1 MMALYQRNLSD
12 PKYSSSSLQTRL
24 LWKLLAAVL
33 SLAPFVSP
41 SNAEETSGTQKMVT
55 LLKTLADAPEQW
67 KNVYSN
73 DVRTQWF
80 ANALEQAADSN
91 DPPPDSK
98 ELIYLKYQYAEQL
111 LHAGY
116 SGRAAEELREI
127 RDLMKMHR
135 VILSWENMQAIHFN
149 HALSYLRMGEQENC
163 IQDHNRLSCVFPIR
177 GDGVHR
183 FQDGSRRAL
192 QLFTDY
198 LMVNPDDFEA
208 RWLLNIA
215 AMTIGNYPH
224 EIPTRWL
231 IAPERFDSEYGLP
244 PFPDVAPELG
254 LDVNGLAGG
263 SIVEDFDGDSFLDV
277 MVSSMGRFDNL
288 RYFKNNGD
296 GTFSE
301 RTVEAGLTGISG
313 GLNIVHADY
322 NNDGFADVLVLRGGW
337 FSEFDKLGE
346 LPNSLLRNNGDGT
359 FVDVTESAGVLS
371 FHPTQT
377 AVWFDYDGN
386 GWLDLF
392 IGNESISTRIT
403 HPCELYRNNG
413 DGTFTE
419 CAAKVGLDVKKFVK
433 GAVSGDYNND
443 RLPDLYISVYG
454 ESNLLFR
461 NDGPALQKDDSGH
474 RWTFS
479 ERGEVAG
486 VTGPRQSF
494 PTWFWDYNNDGWEDL
509 FVCGYGFSGMAGAV
523 ADAMGI
529 EHFAARMRLYR
540 NNGNGTFTDVTIR
553 VGLYRVALGMGANYG
568 DLDNDG
574 WLDFYIGTGN
584 PDLATLVPNRMFRS
598 SEGKLFQDVTTV
610 GGFGHLQKGH
620 GVSFADLDH
629 DGDQDIYAVIGG
641 AYTGDVY
648 TNVLY
653 GNPGNGNRWIKLS
666 LLGQKT
672 NRLALGARIK
682 MIVSDGR
689 VDREIH
695 RTVSA
700 GGSFGASP
708 FRQEIGLGK
717 ADEIRR
723 VEVLWPVSGQRQT
736 FRNLESNHGYVLRE
750 GETEATPWPLKDMM
764 FQAEREKIEHRHP
777 H

>member
-1 MMALYQRNLSD
+1 MRTGWLV
-12 PKYSSSSLQTRL
+12 
-24 LWKLLAAVL
+24 AVL
-33 SLAPFVSP
+33 SLGPFTTPGV
-41 SNAEETSGTQKMVT
+41 AEEASETGKMAA
-55 LLKTLADAPEQW
+55 LLKSLADAPEQW
-67 KNVYSN
+67 KNAYSN
-73 DVRTQWF
+73 DVRVQWF
-80 ANALEQAADSN
+80 KNALEQATETN
-91 DPPPDSK
+91 NPPPDSK
-98 ELIYLKYQYAEQL
+98 EFIYLKYQYAEEL

-116 SGRAAEELREI
+116 SGRAAEEFKEI
-127 RDLMKMHR
+127 RDLMEKHR
-135 VILSWENMQAIHFN
+135 IILSWENTQAVHFN
-149 HALSYLRMGEQENC
+149 QAVSYLRMGEQENC
-163 IQDHNRLSCVFPIR
+163 IQDHNRLSCIFPIR
-177 GDGVHR
+177 GEGVHR
-183 FQDGSRRAL
+183 YQDGSRRAL

-215 AMTIGNYPH
+215 AMTIGEYPH
-224 EIPTRWL
+224 KIPSRWL
-231 IAPERFDSEYGLP
+231 ISPERFDSEYDLQ

-263 SIVEDFDGDSFLDV
+263 SIVEDFDGDTLLDV
-277 MVSSMGRFDNL
+277 MVSSMGRFDRL
-288 RYFKNNGD
+288 HFFKNNGD
-296 GTFSE
+296 GMFSDL
-301 RTVEAGLTGISG
+301 TDEAGLTGITG
-313 GLNIVHADY
+313 GLNMVHADY

-346 LPNSLLRNNGDGT
+346 LPNSLLRNNRDGT
-359 FVDVTESAGVLS
+359 FTDVTESAGILS

-377 AVWFDYDGN
+377 AVWFDYDLD

-392 IGNESISTRIT
+392 IGNESISPRII
-403 HPCELYRNNG
+403 HPCELYRNNR

-419 CAAKVGLDVKKFVK
+419 CAAEVGLEVKKFVK

-443 RLPDLYISVYG
+443 GLPDLFISVYG

-461 NDGPALQKDDSGH
+461 NEGPGVQKNESGH
-474 RWTFS
+474 GWTFS
-479 ERGEVAG
+479 ERSEEAGVAG
-486 VTGPRQSF
+486 LRQSF

-509 FVCGYGFSGMAGAV
+509 FVCGYGFRGV
-523 ADAMGI
+523 AEAAADTMGI
-529 EHFAARMRLYR
+529 EHFGVRMRLYR
-540 NNGNGTFTDVTIR
+540 NNGNGTFTDVTTR
-553 VGLYRVALGMGANYG
+553 VGLYRVALGMGCNYG

-598 SEGKLFQDVTTV
+598 KNGKRFQDVTTS

-648 TNVLY
+648 TNVLFE
-653 GNPGNGNRWIKLS
+653 NPGHGNRWLKLK
-666 LLGQKT
+666 LLGEKT
-672 NRLALGARIK
+672 NRLALGVRIK
-682 MIVSDGR
+682 IVVSENG

-708 FRQEIGLGK
+708 FRQEIGLGQ
-717 ADEIRR
+717 AEAITR
-723 VEVLWPVSGQRQT
+723 VEVFWPVSGERQR
-736 FRNLESNHGYVLRE
+736 FRDLELNHGYVVRE
-750 GETEATPWPLKDMM
+750 GETEAVPWALKRTT
-764 FQAEREKIEHRHP
+764 FQVKGKKIEHRHLR
-777 H
+777 

>member
-486 VTGPRQSF
+486 VAGPRQSF